1 MGLEIN
7 KFQWLNQNK
16 YKFLISN
23 TYNFFVLNIYIHQNI
38 IAKWTIFILT
48 TSDIKCVG
56 FLLHQHQLGVQ
67 EFSSILTLP
76 VRPTVKVSVL
86 QDCPHSICQS
96 HVARPPILLTDE
108 QISQGFYYDLSKP
121 FSGLTSCCCCCHVTS
136 VVLTLC
142 DHIDGSPP
150 GSSVPGILHTRTL
163 ELVAISFFNTWKWKV
178 KVKSLS
184 WVRLFMTPWT
194 VAHQAPPP
202 MGFSRQEYWSGSPLP
217 SPDNLLEYL
226 KELCVLSCVQL
237 FVTQWTVA
245 HQVPLSLG
253 FSSVQFSCS
262 VMSNSLQP
270 HGLQQARLPC
280 QSPTPRVCSN

>member
-86 QDCPHSICQS
+86 QDRPHSICQS
-96 HVARPPILLTDE
+96 HVARPLILLTDE

-121 FSGLTSCCCCCHVTS
+121 FSGLTICCCCCHVTS

-184 WVRLFMTPWT
+184 RVRPSATPWT
-194 VAHQAPPP
+194 AAYQAPPS
-202 MGFSRQEYWSGSPLP
+202 MGFSRQEYWSGLP
-217 SPDNLLEYL
+217 MPSLR
-226 KELCVLSCVQL
+226 LCS
-237 FVTQWTVA
+237 
-245 HQVPLSLG
+245 SL
-253 FSSVQFSCS
+253 
-262 VMSNSLQP
+262 
-270 HGLQQARLPC
+270 
-280 QSPTPRVCSN
+280 